1 MAEPLRPTYS
11 WTQRTIDRATL
22 WSFSRLLAAALW
34 LVSRVR
40 RGPDDSAGAC

>member
-1 MAEPLRPTYS
+1 MAESGLYP

-34 LVSRVR
+34 LAARIR
-40 RGPDDSAGAC
+40 RNPGGDSVNC